1 MIPYAATIMV
11 LVLISRR
18 AAWIRHNMPASL
30 GRVFRPGT

>member
-1 MIPYAATIMV
+1 VVV